1 MKGDVNLVYS
11 NGPFSTEL
19 QLPSQPAGGEPGG
32 GLGPIHSKF
41 FNCLLYFL
49 LEVIL

>member
-11 NGPFSTEL
+11 NGSFPAIIR
-19 QLPSQPAGGEPGG
+19 LPSQPAGGEPGG
-32 GLGPIHSKF
+32 GLGPVHSKF
-41 FNCLLYFL
+41 FYCLLYFL